1 MTLRVAMLIGGLL
14 VFHAG
19 PIAAVGLV
27 ALAVAFVLADREGL
41 MAHGHSL
48 LPAA

>member
-1 MTLRVAMLIGGLL
+1 MLMGGLL

-27 ALAVAFVLADREGL
+27 ALAAAFVLADREGL
-41 MAHGHSL
+41 FASSGASPVPVEPQHG
-48 LPAA
+48 

>member
-1 MTLRVAMLIGGLL
+1 MLIGALL

-19 PIAAVGLV
+19 AAAAVGLV
-27 ALAVAFVLADREGL
+27 ALAVAFFLADREGL
-41 MAHGHSL
+41 FLSSRTP